1 MLKIEVKTIYY
12 YKKQYHH
19 ESIKEKKVF
28 QVVSDGIEYFKEYN
42 PIIYINEKDISIIE
56 EIDLY
61 QATEYGIKRY
71 YKRIDPIMKTI
82 ETNYR
87 EEKDD
92 L

>member
-1 MLKIEVKTIYY
+1 MLKLEVKTIYY

-19 ESIKEKKVF
+19 ESTKEKKCFPVA
-28 QVVSDGIEYFKEYN
+28 SDAIEYFKEYK

-56 EIDLY
+56 EIDLF
-61 QATEYGIKRY
+61 QPTEYGIKRY
-71 YKRIDPIMKTI
+71 YKRIDPIIRTI

-87 EEKDD
+87 EEESD

>member
-1 MLKIEVKTIYY
+1 MIKIEIKTIYY

-19 ESIKEKKVF
+19 ETTKEKKIF
-28 QVVSDGIEYFKEYN
+28 QVVSDVIEYFKSYN

-56 EIDLY
+56 EIDLF
-61 QATEYGIKRY
+61 QPTEYGVKRY

-82 ETNYR
+82 ESNYK
-87 EEKDD
+87 EEKSD